1 MEQVH
6 GPIAEGMVVMHL
18 CDNPPCYRYDH
29 LRIGTVAENN
39 ADRAAKNRS
48 RAGWENPFWLHKRG
62 QEHSQAKLT
71 EDQVRSIRHR
81 LAQGEKGYV
90 LAAEFGVS
98 KATVSLIK
106 NRKLWTDL

>member
-1 MEQVH
+1 
-6 GPIAEGMVVMHL
+6 MHL

-39 ADRAAKNRS
+39 ADRDTKNRGG
-48 RAGWENPFWLHKRG
+48 AGWENPFWLHKRG

-71 EDQVRSIRHR
+71 KDQVHLIRHR